1 MPISRRTTRH
11 STAILILL
19 ATALL
24 FAQCSGLAHRIK
36 HAPAPHEHA
45 HASSSFDEDHDD
57 DTDAL
62 HSCDAF
68 DAVTVADTIH
78 LPPFVAPLLANDTGV
93 LATWAAFASWDA
105 LLVHHFSSRA
115 PPLA

>member
-1 MPISRRTTRH
+1 MPISRRTTRRR
-11 STAILILL
+11 TAILILL
-19 ATALL
+19 AAALL

-36 HAPAPHEHA
+36 HAPTPHE

-62 HSCDAF
+62 HSCVAF
-68 DAVTVADTIH
+68 DATTVTDTIH
-78 LPPFVAPLLANDTGV
+78 LPPFVAPLLANDAGV

-105 LLVHHFSSRA
+105 LLVRHFSSRA